1 MSVAH
6 LDDHKID
13 LLRDIPDLF
22 PVRRNNYQNWNVK
35 IFNREEIL
43 CRNYLSA
50 NRRGFYKIVFINEGK
65 GIFTL
70 GLNTYHIN
78 EPTILFVH
86 PNEIVSWEN
95 LGSKSASTGYFCL
108 FKKQFIEENL
118 MLKSA
123 VDKYLLFSKAGR
135 SVIQLPKASVG
146 TITQIF
152 KQMDQEEQESGPF
165 AEDALQAYLQLIMV
179 EGSKAGLDARP
190 GTPTNEYRQVHDF
203 FQLLEKETSTID
215 YENPV
220 RIKTAKEFA
229 SHLAVH
235 PNHLNALLKKQTGQN
250 ISTHIKNR
258 LLEEGKILLLQTNW
272 SLQHIGHAI
281 GFTEQPNFSHF
292 FKRNIGITPT
302 EFRRSHGL

>member
-1 MSVAH
+1 MSVVH

-22 PVRRNNYQNWNVK
+22 PVRRDNYQNWNIK

-65 GIFTL
+65 GVFTL

-86 PNEIVSWEN
+86 PNEIVSWKN
-95 LGSKSASTGYFCL
+95 LGSKSLSTGYFCL

-118 MLKSA
+118 MLKA
-123 VDKYLLFSKAGR
+123 TVDKYLLFSNAVR
-135 SVIQLPKASVG
+135 SVIQLPKESIG

-152 KQMDQEEQESGPF
+152 KQMDQEEQEASPF

-179 EGSKAGLDARP
+179 EGSKAGLHARP
-190 GTPTNEYRQVHDF
+190 RTPTNEYRQVHDF

-292 FKRNIGITPT
+292 FKRNIGITPM